1 MRGSLIIEKIL
12 DPMLRQQWEGKVV
25 RLGRALRDLE
35 KARENRENDPTNL
48 EYFEAVTA
56 FAAARDDERLF
67 YWENFYEER
76 TSDPDEG
83 IRIKAS
89 K

>member
-25 RLGRALRDLE
+25 RLGKALRDLE
-35 KARENRENDPTNL
+35 KARQNRDNDPTNL
-48 EYFEAVTA
+48 EYFEAVTS

-76 TSDPDEG
+76 TSDPDET
-83 IRIKAS
+83 IRMKAS